1 MKTWWT
7 SMIERHTTVGRA
19 GQNGVVREEDGHGKR
34 GEGGKTEKRI
44 SRNRHKRLLVLV
56 YLSQQRGRMRAYSR
70 DVNALA
76 LTSICRSPFLRSPSA
91 PLSQG
96 QRGLPDIRFN
106 RFLAFIPPPPYPL
119 PLRPD

>member
-1 MKTWWT
+1 MNA
-7 SMIERHTTVGRA
+7 IPVGRA

-34 GEGGKTEKRI
+34 GEGGKTEKRR

-76 LTSICRSPFLRSPSA
+76 LISICPSPFLRSSSA

-96 QRGLPDIRFN
+96 QRGLPEIRFK
-106 RFLAFIPPPPYPL
+106 RLVGLIPPLSYSL
-119 PLRPD
+119 PLRTDL